1 MVELVVAQRYG
12 TALFQLALEE
22 NQIDKMEQDIV
33 LLKDTFANEKDLM
46 GLISNPQIP
55 ISERK
60 KIIEE
65 VFSGNVSKDLLGLID
80 LTIQKKREDILPQI
94 FEDFLSRVNEYKGIL
109 IVSVTV
115 FNPLTNEQEKALINK
130 LEKAT
135 KKTIQLE
142 QKIDKSLIGG
152 MVIRIG
158 DRILNNSIKGMIEN
172 MSKNLLSTKIWN
184 YKKGGVT
191 F

>member
-22 NQIDKMEQDIV
+22 NQIDKMEKDII

-94 FEDFLSRVNEYKGIL
+94 FEDFLSRVYEYKGIL

-115 FNPLTNEQEKALINK
+115 FNPLTKEQEKALINK

-172 MSKNLLSTKIWN
+172 MSKNLLSTKI
-184 YKKGGVT
+184 
-191 F
+191 